1 MIIEFVLLIIGSYI
15 LGSVPAAYLAA
26 RWFRG
31 TDIRQHGTGNVGASN
46 LLEITSKRIAAPVFF
61 YDLIKG
67 MILLSV
73 AYLIGLSIAQQVTIG
88 VAAIVGHN
96 WPVFLRFNGGR
107 GVMTT
112 AGVAFILPLLN
123 GLWPWET
130 IAFCAIT
137 LISIIA
143 NRSTVPGV
151 SIGIAAMPLVS
162 WILDEPP
169 PFTLGLLA
177 MLLIMIIRRLT
188 VPRAAGFE
196 WVGPKQLLVN
206 RLLFDRDILNKEA
219 WMNRDLPET
228 GPGEQPFSQQA
239 RKGKG

>member
-26 RWFRG
+26 RWSRG
-31 TDIRQHGTGNVGASN
+31 IDIKQYGSGSVGASN
-46 LLEITSKRIAAPVFF
+46 LLKITSRRIAAPVFF
-61 YDLIKG
+61 YDLVKG
-67 MILLSV
+67 MILISAAHVIGLSV
-73 AYLIGLSIAQQVTIG
+73 AQQVAIG

-107 GVMTT
+107 GIMTT
-112 AGVAFILPLLN
+112 AGVALILPLLN
-123 GLWPWET
+123 GLWPWVT
-130 IAFCAIT
+130 VVFCTAL

-169 PFTLGLLA
+169 SLTLGFLA
-177 MLLIMIIRRLT
+177 MFLILVIRRLT
-188 VPRAAGFE
+188 VTRIAGFV

-206 RLLFDRDILNKEA
+206 RLLFDRDIRDREA
-219 WMNRDLPET
+219 WMNRAPPET
-228 GPGEQPFSQQA
+228 GSGEQPLGQQA
-239 RKGKG
+239 SKGKG